1 MNLAELDKEIA
12 EIAGRAKVIL
22 DHKKVLVETTF
33 ELLQQLDSC
42 RTDLIRL
49 IAEKQRLV
57 EERKRLLKIA

>member
-1 MNLAELDKEIA
+1 MTLEELDREIA
-12 EIAGRAKVIL
+12 DVADRAKAIMQ
-22 DHKKVLVETTF
+22 HKRVLVETTF